1 MDATTDLFYSKLNR
15 NSIGFENNGFSK
27 EIELFSLEELNN
39 YIDKLTN
46 GDWKDDEFRDEKLRL
61 CLRFRNAYLIQLP
74 YFNVKIEPET
84 KDDYFFESELVYFLN
99 FKNSTDFE
107 RFKDEI
113 ANRKIEEY
121 QIGVFLTKENIF
133 GYELLKQYCET
144 VGYSNNIFIEI
155 HDSQYNNLVSRNR
168 FLDVLYNVIFEQR
181 QPASFCTI
189 DRIEFA
195 KSGKRFIAARY
206 PENDEKHFENFA
218 PIIEILLKK
227 MNLNG
232 KSGFP
237 FWIII
242 ELNHKYTS
250 PGYPNY
256 DYPDDI
262 SFITEGVHKL
272 SEDGQGGY
280 GLGTYSF
287 IENKNLDFGVR
298 VSMMAGEKLN

>member
-1 MDATTDLFYSKLNR
+1 MDATTDLIYSTLNK
-15 NSIGFENNGFSK
+15 NSIGFDNNEFK
-27 EIELFSLEELNN
+27 REIEAFSLEELNN
-39 YIDKLTN
+39 YIDKLNN
-46 GDWKDDEFRDEKLRL
+46 GDWKDDKNINEKLRL
-61 CLRFRNAYLIQLP
+61 CLRFRNSYLIQLP
-74 YFNVKIEPET
+74 YFYVTIEPKT
-84 KDDYFFESELVYFLN
+84 KVDNTDESKVIYFLN
-99 FKNSTDFE
+99 LKNSSDFE
-107 RFKDEI
+107 KFKTEI
-113 ANRKIEEY
+113 ESRKIEEET
-121 QIGVFLTKENIF
+121 IGVFLIKENIF

-181 QPASFCTI
+181 QPASFCTN

-206 PENDEKHFENFA
+206 PENDEKQFENFA
-218 PIIEILLKK
+218 PIIEVLLDK
-227 MNLNG
+227 MNLKG
-232 KSGFP
+232 KTGFP

-242 ELNHKYTS
+242 EVNQKYTS
-250 PGYPNY
+250 PGYPNQ

-272 SEDGQGGY
+272 LEDGFGGY
-280 GLGTYSF
+280 GFGTYSF
-287 IENKNLDFGVR
+287 IGNDNLDFGVR